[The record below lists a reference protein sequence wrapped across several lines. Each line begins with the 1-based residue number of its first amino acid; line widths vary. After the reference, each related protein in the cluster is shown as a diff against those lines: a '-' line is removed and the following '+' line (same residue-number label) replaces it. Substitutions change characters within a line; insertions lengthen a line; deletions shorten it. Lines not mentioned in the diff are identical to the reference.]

1 MGKSVIAI
9 IGRPNVGKSTLFNRI
24 AGRRMAIVEDTPG
37 VTRDRNYAHVSYFGK
52 EFTLVDTG
60 GFEPDS
66 SDLILTQMRHQAQ
79 IAIDE
84 ADIIIFLMDG
94 KEGSTSSDL
103 DIIERLRKVK
113 KPVYYV
119 LNKIDTKKSE
129 ENVSEF
135 YKFGIDKFYPISAEH
150 GRCVD
155 ELLDDICLSIPS
167 ALPEENA
174 AEYPKIAVVGKPNA
188 GKSTLINRMLGKDRL
203 VTSPVPGTTRDS
215 IDTIVTYYQKE
226 YMFVDTAG
234 IRKKAR
240 VHEGVE
246 YYSVVRSLRSIERC
260 DIAIILVDA
269 VEGLTD
275 QDLKIIRYI
284 EEAEKGCIIAINK
297 WDIVEK
303 DQNTMEQ
310 YTKNIKKIHPHLD
323 HIPLLFLSALTGN
336 RVQKVYDEINRI
348 MEEYERHITTGELN
362 RFIGSLADRLPVSTY
377 RGKPLKLYY
386 ATQAGVRPPEFVMF
400 VNHPDA
406 MSTNVIR
413 FLENN
418 IREKWGFLGV
428 PLRIVVRKRM
438 SNR

>member
-1 MGKSVIAI
+1 MAKSVIAI

-103 DIIERLRKVK
+103 DIIERLRKVQ

-234 IRKKAR
+234 IRRKAR
-240 VHEGVE
+240 VHQGVE

-310 YTKNIKKIHPHLD
+310 YTKNIKKVHPHLD
-323 HIPLLFLSALTGN
+323 HLPLLFLSALTGN

-386 ATQAGVRPPEFVMF
+386 ATQADVRPPEFVMF

-413 FLENN
+413 FLENS

-428 PLRIVVRKRM
+428 PLRIVVRQRL
-438 SNR
+438 SGR